1 MLPGT
6 GLSPSCGLSLWSQRL
21 FHSASQGVEPAAAPL
36 FATQIS
42 GAFCSPCALNQLQP
56 SQPCRHPTWP
66 AAALI
71 NSLVHLWSSVNKASN
86 WCAAAADPCSMC
98 AHKDLNAPLGLL
110 GKPSPSHQGCPQ
122 SLSVTSCFSRLQ
134 RAHHVPKAALCPAEK
149 HQSLDMA

>member
-6 GLSPSCGLSLWSQRL
+6 GLSPSCGLSFWSQRL
-21 FHSASQGVEPAAAPL
+21 FHSAPRGVEPVAAPL
-36 FATQIS
+36 FATQSS

-86 WCAAAADPCSMC
+86 WCAAAADPCSVC
-98 AHKDLNAPLGLL
+98 AHKDLC
-110 GKPSPSHQGCPQ
+110 SPRAAGEA
-122 SLSVTSCFSRLQ
+122 LSVSPRVPGVPLCDQPLQ
-134 RAHHVPKAALCPAEK
+134 SATESTPRP
-149 HQSLDMA
+149 